1 MIKIIDF
8 GVGNLNSIKKIL
20 NKINLQSEICSSP
33 EKLEESNVL
42 ILPGVG
48 NFENAIKKIKSLGF
62 YEILNHLVIKEKKI
76 ILGICLGMQ
85 LFFEESEESTKPGF
99 SWINGSVKK
108 FEFENISN
116 KTNFKTPHMGWNSAR
131 VLKKDF
137 LFKDLNEEPR
147 FYFAHSYHVV
157 CKDKNHIVAN
167 TQYGYDFCSI
177 VNKEN
182 IWGVQ
187 FHPEKSHKFG
197 INLLKNFFLNIKNA

>member
-33 EKLEESNVL
+33 EKLEDSKVI

-48 NFENAIKKIKSLGF
+48 NFENAIKKIKSSGF
-62 YEILNHLVIKEKKI
+62 YEILNHLVIKEKKT

-116 KTNFKTPHMGWNSAR
+116 KINFKTPHMGWNTAK

-137 LFKDLNEEPR
+137 LFKNLDEKPR

-157 CKDKNHIVAN
+157 CKDKKHIVAN

-197 INLLKNFFLNIKNA
+197 INFFKNFFSNIKNV

>member
-33 EKLEESNVL
+33 EKLEDSKVI

-48 NFENAIKKIKSLGF
+48 NFENAIKKIKSSGF
-62 YEILNHLVIKEKKI
+62 YEILNHLVIKEKKT

-116 KTNFKTPHMGWNSAR
+116 KINFKTPHMGWNTAK

-137 LFKDLNEEPR
+137 DLLT
-147 FYFAHSYHVV
+147 YS
-157 CKDKNHIVAN
+157 
-167 TQYGYDFCSI
+167 
-177 VNKEN
+177 
-182 IWGVQ
+182 
-187 FHPEKSHKFG
+187 
-197 INLLKNFFLNIKNA
+197 